1 MIRKR
6 LEVVISK
13 NETIIAFQLLIVN
26 FCNNLIK
33 IPKVFKKN
41 VDIDSKSRIVVFE
54 NIRKEL
60 QLL

>member
-6 LEVVISK
+6 LEVVIFK